1 MGTLH
6 HPVGFAGVRGPFL
19 GDDHPGGTVHQRSV
33 VRVGASLLIASLAL
47 SACGSRGEANTASKS
62 DKKIAKIGVMAPLS
76 GDLSALGLGIQHS
89 VELAVKQ
96 ANESN
101 AIPGWTLQ
109 VEAKDDEAKPDVGKN
124 AATAFAGEADVAG
137 VVGNLNSSVAQSTQ
151 PVLATAKIVQV
162 SPANTNPTL
171 TQGANFKTA
180 PKRTYNTYFRTC
192 TTDAVQGPFAARYL
206 FEKAKFTTVA
216 TVHDKKAYGQGLVEA
231 FTEEFKKLGGTIV
244 AAETINPDDSNY
256 QTVISKVKPS
266 APQAVYY
273 GGEYPQAGPL
283 SQQMKAAGLNV
294 PLMGGD
300 GIFDPK
306 FIALGGTTSTGD
318 LATSVGAPTDQLA
331 AGKTFLADYEKVGY
345 KEPSAAYG
353 AYSYDAA
360 NAIINALKVSLKDAK
375 DVVSTRQATI
385 DALGK
390 VSFEGVTGKVA
401 FDQYGDSTSRVMTV
415 YKIASG
421 KWGPVN
427 TEAFK

>member
-1 MGTLH
+1 M
-6 HPVGFAGVRGPFL
+6 VA
-19 GDDHPGGTVHQRSV
+19 
-33 VRVGASLLIASLAL
+33 ALAL
-47 SACGSRGEANTASKS
+47 SACGSRS
-62 DKKIAKIGVMAPLS
+62 DSGTGTTSGDKIAIIGVMAPLS

-96 ANESN
+96 ANDTK
-101 AIPGWTLQ
+101 AIPGWTLK

-124 AATAFAGEADVAG
+124 AATALAAEANVAG

-171 TQGANFKTA
+171 TQGADFKTA
-180 PKRTYNTYFRTC
+180 PKRTYDTYFRTC
-192 TTDAVQGPFAARYL
+192 TTDAIQGPFAAQYM
-206 FEKAKFTTVA
+206 FKAGITKVA
-216 TVHDKKAYGQGLVEA
+216 TIHDKKAYGQGLVEA
-231 FTEEFKKLGGTIV
+231 FTGEFTKLGGTV
-244 AAETINPDDSNY
+244 VDAETINPDDSNY
-256 QTVISKVKPS
+256 SSVITKIKPKG
-266 APQAVYY
+266 PQGVYY

-300 GIFDPK
+300 GIYDPK
-306 FIALGGTTSTGD
+306 FIVLAGTTSAGD

-331 AGKTFLADYEKVGY
+331 AGKKFLADYAAAGY
-345 KEPSAAYG
+345 KDPAAAYG
-353 AYSYDAA
+353 AYSFDAA

-375 DVVSTRQATI
+375 DVASVRQATI

-401 FDQYGDSTSRVMTV
+401 FDQYGDSTSRVLTV
-415 YKIASG
+415 YKVVSG
-421 KWGPVN
+421 AWAPVS

>member
-1 MGTLH
+1 M
-6 HPVGFAGVRGPFL
+6 
-19 GDDHPGGTVHQRSV
+19 
-33 VRVGASLLIASLAL
+33 VRVGASLIIASLAL
-47 SACGSRGEANTASKS
+47 SACGSRNSPSTSANSGNKTA
-62 DKKIAKIGVMAPLS
+62 IIGIMAPLS

-96 ANESN
+96 ANASK
-101 AIPGWTLQ
+101 AIPGWTLK

-124 AATAFAGEADVAG
+124 AATAFASEPNVAG

-171 TQGANFKTA
+171 TQGADFKTA
-180 PKRTYNTYFRTC
+180 PKRTYDTYFRTC

-206 FEKAKFTTVA
+206 FKAGIKKVA
-216 TVHDKKAYGQGLVEA
+216 TVHDKKAYGQGLVQA
-231 FTEEFKKLGGTIV
+231 FTGEFTKLGGTV
-244 AAETINPDDSNY
+244 VDAETINPDDSNY
-256 QTVISKVKPS
+256 QAVISKMKPA
-266 APQAVYY
+266 APGAVYY

-300 GIFDPK
+300 GIYDPK
-306 FIALGGTTSTGD
+306 FIVLGGASSAGD

-331 AGKTFLADYEKVGY
+331 AGKTFLADYAAAGY
-345 KEPSAAYG
+345 KEPAAAYG
-353 AYSYDAA
+353 AYSFDAA

-375 DVVSTRQATI
+375 DVTSARQATI

-401 FDQYGDSTSRVMTV
+401 FDQYGDSTSRVLTV
-415 YKIASG
+415 YKVVGTAWS
-421 KWGPVN
+421 PVN